1 MQGSQHM
8 SSNEL
13 MQNIVYEQ
21 PFNESMRICLC
32 LEHLFDQLHTHTN
45 QLDTNGSHHL
55 AISALVKTLDVIHRP
70 DLKSK
75 LTQML
80 IQQATTLSQ
89 LKKFPQVD
97 SEKLQNILKQ
107 LDQLISSFHN
117 QQSRI
122 GDQLRNNEF
131 INHIRLRS
139 NSPGGAGTYSL
150 PVYALWLKKT
160 AKQRQ
165 QDLKNW
171 TAELSE
177 LQEIIHLTLHITRNN
192 SEQQK
197 ATATRGFY
205 QKNLTSPCEMARI
218 IVPKAYNVFP
228 ELSVGRH
235 RLTIRFL
242 TPNYQGNGHSK
253 PTSEDI
259 DFELNCCRL

>member
-1 MQGSQHM
+1 MQGSRHM
-8 SSNEL
+8 STKSIH
-13 MQNIVYEQ
+13 NIVYEQ

-45 QLDTNGSHHL
+45 QLDAKSNHHL

-80 IQQATTLSQ
+80 IQQVTTLTQ
-89 LKKFPQVD
+89 LKQFPQVD
-97 SEKLQNILKQ
+97 SKKLQNILKQ
-107 LDQLISSFHN
+107 LDQLISSFHD

-122 GDQLRNNEF
+122 GEQLRNNEF
-131 INHIRLRS
+131 INHIRLRR

-150 PVYALWLKKT
+150 PAYALWLKKP

-165 QDLKNW
+165 EDLKNW
-171 TAELSE
+171 AAELSE
-177 LQEIIHLTLHITRNN
+177 LQEIINLTLHITRNN
-192 SEQQK
+192 SEQQTV
-197 ATATRGFY
+197 TATNGFY

-218 IVPKAYNVFP
+218 IIPTAYNVFP

-242 TPNYQGNGHSK
+242 TPNYQGNGHPK

-259 DFELNCCRL
+259 DFELNCCRI